1 MDYRAIE
8 ATRILKQKREDIAG
22 MFGIG
27 RTKEDLSSIISAI
40 EKGRDTVRLRYVGCG
55 TMFSFLESILSQAG
69 VELIETNREGIY
81 EIIFTDD
88 GLKLELVPEAR
99 KEEELEEERRMFYVA
114 MTRAKDRL
122 HIYWSKERYNKVL
135 TASRF
140 VGELLLDKAAIVPGA
155 AVRHVKYGPGR
166 VLQVRGGKVSIQ
178 FDGQP
183 IPRTLD
189 LEFCMTERLLTA
201 E

>member
-99 KEEELEEERRMFYVA
+99 KEEELEE
-114 MTRAKDRL
+114 D
-122 HIYWSKERYNKVL
+122 
-135 TASRF
+135 
-140 VGELLLDKAAIVPGA
+140 
-155 AVRHVKYGPGR
+155 YG
-166 VLQVRGGKVSIQ
+166 LS
-178 FDGQP
+178 
-183 IPRTLD
+183 
-189 LEFCMTERLLTA
+189 M
-201 E
+201 

>member
-40 EKGRDTVRLRYVGCG
+40 ENGRDTVRLRYVGCG

-69 VELIETNREGIY
+69 VELIETNREGVY

-99 KEEELEEERRMFYVA
+99 KEEELEE
-114 MTRAKDRL
+114 D
-122 HIYWSKERYNKVL
+122 
-135 TASRF
+135 
-140 VGELLLDKAAIVPGA
+140 
-155 AVRHVKYGPGR
+155 YG
-166 VLQVRGGKVSIQ
+166 LS
-178 FDGQP
+178 
-183 IPRTLD
+183 
-189 LEFCMTERLLTA
+189 M
-201 E
+201 

>member
-40 EKGRDTVRLRYVGCG
+40 ENGRDTVRLRYVGCG
-55 TMFSFLESILSQAG
+55 TMFSFLEKILSQAG

-88 GLKLELVPEAR
+88 GLKLVLETR
-99 KEEELEEERRMFYVA
+99 KEEELEE
-114 MTRAKDRL
+114 D
-122 HIYWSKERYNKVL
+122 
-135 TASRF
+135 
-140 VGELLLDKAAIVPGA
+140 
-155 AVRHVKYGPGR
+155 YG
-166 VLQVRGGKVSIQ
+166 LS
-178 FDGQP
+178 
-183 IPRTLD
+183 
-189 LEFCMTERLLTA
+189 M
-201 E
+201 